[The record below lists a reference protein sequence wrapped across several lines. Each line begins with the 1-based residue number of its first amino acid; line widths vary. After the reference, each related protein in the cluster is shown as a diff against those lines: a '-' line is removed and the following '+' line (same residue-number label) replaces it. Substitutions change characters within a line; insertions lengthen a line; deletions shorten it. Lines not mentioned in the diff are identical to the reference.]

1 MCRRN
6 LAVNATPNQQATDQQ
21 LADAAAGMQDYNHA
35 IATMRRQ
42 MDSIGQYLHSIG
54 AGAEFDALLADHLA
68 GRGGEDDESD
78 DEDRREYSGMYS

>member
-6 LAVNATPNQQATDQQ
+6 LAENATPDQQATDQQ
-21 LADAAAGMQDYNHA
+21 LADAVAGLQDYNHA
-35 IATMRRQ
+35 TATMTRQ
-42 MDSIGQYLHSIG
+42 MDSLGQYLHPIG
-54 AGAEFDALLADHLA
+54 AGAEFGALLADHLA